1 MLIVSLYELGNV
13 VRVAVNATLNE
24 RTEDFPIWLEQV
36 KDENGVPMIKTIL
49 PQNKPLEEFKDP
61 RNDEGNL
68 I

>member
-1 MLIVSLYELGNV
+1 M
-13 VRVAVNATLNE
+13 RVAVNATLNE